1 MSRRTAHEDVAAAL
15 RDRLRAADDGIVPPP
30 GLWERIQ
37 TPPATAPARQPG
49 RRRRALYAAVSAAA
63 IVAAVALIAVGA
75 WWLGRPGQSPP
86 AVPVPTATLTVYNA
100 ETPCQPLRTMEC
112 ALRLAR
118 DPYEPYASAGNSA
131 GKVWHG
137 DRLAAICVVING
149 TLVQDESGITSARWY
164 LVSTPDGTHGW
175 LPGVRTRNTTDI
187 GTCTASEARVR

>member
-1 MSRRTAHEDVAAAL
+1 MSRRTAHDTVAAAL
-15 RDRLRAADDGIVPPP
+15 RERLRAADEEIVPPP

-37 TPPATAPARQPG
+37 TPPATAPVRPPGG
-49 RRRRALYAAVSAAA
+49 RRTWYAAVSAAA

-75 WWLGRPGQSPP
+75 WWLERSGQSAP
-86 AVPVPTATLTVYNA
+86 AVPAPTATLTVYNV

-118 DPYEPYASAGNSA
+118 DPYQPYAAAGNSA

-137 DRLAAICVVING
+137 DRLAAICVVIDG
-149 TLVQDESGITSARWY
+149 TVVQDESGITSARWY
-164 LVSTPDGTHGW
+164 LVSTSDGTRGW

-187 GTCTASEARVR
+187 RTCTASEARVR